1 MGLILSLE
9 TATKVCS
16 VSLGRDGVEV
26 NTLSLTA
33 DQYSHSEKLNG
44 LIIDLLKMSGVEL
57 NSLDAVAVS
66 EGPGSYTGLRIG
78 TSSAKGLCYAMDLP
92 LIAIN
97 SLEALAIQKKGQG
110 VSICPMFDARRMEV
124 YSAIFDETLT
134 ILEPTTATLIDE
146 NSYSEFLAKGQVCF
160 IGPGAEKCQSTLT
173 HQNAIFDLE
182 VQVTAKGMI
191 ELAEAKFKA
200 KDFVNLAYF
209 EPFYLKDFIAGA
221 PKKMF

>member
-44 LIIDLLKMSGVEL
+44 LIVDLLKMSGVEL
-57 NSLDAVAVS
+57 NSLDAIAVS

-78 TSSAKGLCYAMDLP
+78 TSSAKGLCYALDLP
-92 LIAIN
+92 MIAIN
-97 SLEALAIQKKGQG
+97 SLEALAIQKRGQG
-110 VSICPMFDARRMEV
+110 VLICPMFDARRMEV
-124 YSAIFDETLT
+124 YSAIFDETLKF
-134 ILEPTTATLIDE
+134 LEPTTANVIDE
-146 NSYSEFLAKGQVCF
+146 NSYHEFLAKGHVCF